1 MEIPELMSPHSQKST
16 VKETIQKALRMVDEA
31 SLGFDP
37 IRFDLE
43 LNRRNANK
51 PADLEVEL
59 KKERTRNRLPS
70 RKLVQVVAFGTHTH
84 IYIYTHHLHQ
94 AALLPNLAQQL
105 LADDVAV
112 KP

>member
-1 MEIPELMSPHSQKST
+1 
-16 VKETIQKALRMVDEA
+16 MVDEA

-84 IYIYTHHLHQ
+84 IYIYIYIHTPSTPSR
-94 AALLPNLAQQL
+94 AAAKLSSATFG
-105 LADDVAV
+105 
-112 KP
+112 